1 MSEVINIVTEKQ
13 ETKIKALI
21 NAISY
26 LRIEALRL
34 NCIETAGHL
43 DESQNA
49 AQKFLLSSRGR
60 VPRMGDSDKNKKIL
74 T

>member
-34 NCIETAGHL
+34 NCTETALHL
-43 DESQNA
+43 DESQSA
-49 AQKFLLSSRGR
+49 AQNFLLSSRGR
-60 VPRMGDSDKNKKIL
+60 VPRMGDSNKNKKIL

>member
-34 NCIETAGHL
+34 NCIETARHL

-49 AQKFLLSSRGR
+49 AQKFLLSGRGR
-60 VPRMGDSDKNKKIL
+60 VPRMGDSNKNKKIL